1 MADRYSTPNGGHP
14 YEDEDDL
21 DDDESPVDRPA
32 TETFAQRVIPDVVRR
47 ALMTGVGAVL
57 LGEEGL
63 RNTLGEMKLPKEA
76 MSSLISQ
83 ADKTKREVINS
94 LARELRQFLDSL
106 DLQSLLEKAVAGTT
120 IEIQTTVRVIPKEEG
135 GVGLEV
141 LDKKTA
147 VSRDEDEPPKPKKKA
162 RPRKKRS
169 AESDRSN
176 RSDQNDDDDDA

>member
-1 MADRYSTPNGGHP
+1 MADRYTDP
-14 YEDEDDL
+14 YEDEDR
-21 DDDESPVDRPA
+21 DDDEDTPA
-32 TETFAQRVIPDVVRR
+32 ERGPAETFAQRVIPDVVRR

-76 MSSLISQ
+76 MSSLISS

-135 GVGLEV
+135 GVGLQVLKNDTEV
-141 LDKKTA
+141 T
-147 VSRDEDEPPKPKKKA
+147 RDDEEEPPKPKRKA
-162 RPRKKRS
+162 RSRKKP
-169 AESDRSN
+169 A
-176 RSDQNDDDDDA
+176 DDEDDDA

>member
-1 MADRYSTPNGGHP
+1 MADRYTDP
-14 YEDEDDL
+14 YDDEDEAEDAPT
-21 DDDESPVDRPA
+21 ERGPA
-32 TETFAQRVIPDVVRR
+32 ETFAQRVIPDVVRR

-76 MSSLISQ
+76 MASLISS
-83 ADKTKREVINS
+83 ADKTKREVISS

-135 GVGLEV
+135 GVGLAV
-141 LDKKTA
+141 LKNRTE
-147 VSRDEDEPPKPKKKA
+147 VSRDDDEDEDEVKPKPKRKA
-162 RPRKKRS
+162 RPRKK
-169 AESDRSN
+169 AA
-176 RSDQNDDDDDA
+176 DDDA

>member
-1 MADRYSTPNGGHP
+1 MADRYSSGDP
-14 YEDEDDL
+14 Y
-21 DDDESPVDRPA
+21 DDDEDLDETDVPADRKQA
-32 TETFAQRVIPDVVRR
+32 ETFAQRVIPDIVRR

-63 RNTLGEMKLPKEA
+63 RNTLGEMKMPKEA
-76 MSSLISQ
+76 VSSLINQ

-141 LDKKTA
+141 LDKKTN
-147 VSRDEDEPPKPKKKA
+147 VSRDDKAEAAADDEEDDEDEPKPKRKPRA
-162 RPRKKRS
+162 RKKG
-169 AESDRSN
+169 A
-176 RSDQNDDDDDA
+176 DDHDA

>member
-1 MADRYSTPNGGHP
+1 MADRYTDP
-14 YEDEDDL
+14 YEDEEH
-21 DDDESPVDRPA
+21 DEDAPEGRGP

-76 MSSLISQ
+76 MSSLISS

-141 LDKKTA
+141 LKKNTE
-147 VSRDEDEPPKPKKKA
+147 VSRDDDDEPAKPKKKA
-162 RPRKKRS
+162 RSRKKPR
-169 AESDRSN
+169 AA
-176 RSDQNDDDDDA
+176 DDDDDDV

>member
-1 MADRYSTPNGGHP
+1 MADRYEDPF
-14 YEDEDDL
+14 EDEDQ
-21 DDDESPVDRPA
+21 DEDSPTERGA
-32 TETFAQRVIPDVVRR
+32 GETFAQRVIPDVVRR

-76 MSSLISQ
+76 MSSLISS

-135 GVGLEV
+135 GVGLAVVKNE
-141 LDKKTA
+141 TE
-147 VSRDEDEPPKPKKKA
+147 VSREDEEPKPKPKRKARARKKA
-162 RPRKKRS
+162 S
-169 AESDRSN
+169 
-176 RSDQNDDDDDA
+176 DDDEA